1 MFFSQLLLLL
11 STLFLQSPPPLPP
24 VDLQPKT
31 VIEQRLKRYG
41 GNDLKREAALK
52 QMFADAGCADLT
64 EQPVRGLKEPNVI
77 CVMKGS
83 ADRTIIIAG
92 AHYDHVDR
100 GSGVVDNWSGA
111 SLLPSL
117 MQSLKVEPRRH
128 TYIFIG
134 FSGEEQGE
142 IGSHFYV
149 QNLAPAD
156 ATRVQAMVNLDT
168 LGLGP
173 TEVWASRA
181 DPLLVRMLAGVAR
194 DLSLPVTGM
203 NVEKVGSTDSE
214 QFRAKNIPA
223 ITIHSLTQ
231 KTLPVLHSIHDQI
244 GEIRMN
250 DYYDT
255 YRLVS
260 SYLAYLDKLPIA
272 TEGRP
277 AQ

>member
-1 MFFSQLLLLL
+1 MFGSLLVLL
-11 STLFLQSPPPLPP
+11 SLVLQSSPPALPP
-24 VDLQPKT
+24 VDLQPE
-31 VIEQRLKRYG
+31 VLIAQRLKRYG
-41 GNDLKREAALK
+41 GNDVKREAALR
-52 QMFADAGCADLT
+52 QMFGEAGCT
-64 EQPVRGLKEPNVI
+64 EISEQPVKGLKEPNLI
-77 CVMKGS
+77 CVMKGTS
-83 ADRTIIIAG
+83 ERIIIVG

-117 MQSLKVEPRRH
+117 MQSLKTEQRRH

-142 IGSHFYV
+142 IGSNFYV
-149 QNLAPAD
+149 RNLAPAD
-156 ATRVQAMVNLDT
+156 AAKIQAMVNLDT

-173 TEVWASRA
+173 SEVWVSRA
-181 DPLLVRMLAGVAR
+181 DPLLVRMLAGVAK
-194 DLSLPVTGM
+194 DVGLPVTGM

-214 QFRAKNIPA
+214 QFRQKNIPA

-231 KTLPVLHSIHDQI
+231 KTLPLLHSIRDQI
-244 GEIRMN
+244 GEIRMK

-272 TEGRP
+272 DDVKP
-277 AQ
+277 AL